1 MSQGRINMKSKNI
14 TQKFRITV
22 LTPVHIG
29 TGFRKMKGIDFYFDE
44 RTSQVIL
51 VDLDEIG
58 TLLVD
63 NSQALNELANLDE
76 QNDIGDLTRRYHL
89 NLKNN
94 KNYPINSVGREFL
107 EFVRTGLGQPLI
119 PGSSLKGSL
128 RTAILRNI
136 IDQKSDVERREL
148 FKEIPNGGNPKSASD
163 DLLRNIFGRNPNYDL
178 MRVLVVSDSHFSESD
193 LMLIELRVLSQNR
206 NGWYWKSNPK
216 NPNQPM
222 QVWCEALRPNSKA
235 EISLSLD
242 NFLLTDSRAVW
253 ELKFPNKLAADLHTL
268 IDQINQYSA
277 QMIDAEITYFEE
289 RDSEKPELNEI
300 IRNLNLVKKHIPAND
315 SAMVVRL
322 GWGSGWKHMTG
333 DYLGKDKDIFEQI
346 RMNFRLGHPGRS
358 RKIGFYNGK
367 PAFPF
372 GWIKLEALK

>member
-1 MSQGRINMKSKNI
+1 MKSKNI

-29 TGFRKMKGIDFYFDE
+29 SGFRKMKGIDFYFDD
-44 RTSQVIL
+44 RAGQVIL
-51 VDLDEIG
+51 VDLDEISAA
-58 TLLVD
+58 VV
-63 NSQALNELANLDE
+63 NNQKALTELENLDE
-76 QNDIGDLTRRYHL
+76 HHNIGNLIRDFHL
-89 NLKNN
+89 NLKNIRR
-94 KNYPINSVGREFL
+94 YPIQSIGHYFL
-107 EFVRTGLGQPLI
+107 EFIRTGLGQPLI

-163 DLLRNIFGRNPNYDL
+163 KLLKKIFGSNPNYDL
-178 MRVLVVSDSHFSESD
+178 MRVLIISDSHFSEAD
-193 LMLIELRVLSQNR
+193 LMLIESRVLSQNR
-206 NGWYWKSNPK
+206 NGWHWK
-216 NPNQPM
+216 PM
-222 QVWCEALRPNSKA
+222 PVWCEVLRPNSKA

-277 QMIDAEITYFEE
+277 QMIDAEITYFDE

-315 SAMVVRL
+315 SAMVIRL

-333 DYLGKDKDIFEQI
+333 DYLRKDKDIFDQI
-346 RMNFRLGHPGRS
+346 RINFNLGHPGRS

>member
-1 MSQGRINMKSKNI
+1 MKSKNI

-163 DLLRNIFGRNPNYDL
+163 KLLKKIFGSNPNYDL
-178 MRVLVVSDSHFSESD
+178 MRVLIISDSHFSEAD
-193 LMLIELRVLSQNR
+193 LMLIESRVLSQNR
-206 NGWYWKSNPK
+206 NGWHWK
-216 NPNQPM
+216 PM
-222 QVWCEALRPNSKA
+222 PVWCEVLRPGTKA
-235 EISLSLD
+235 EVGLSLD
-242 NFLLTDSRAVW
+242 NFLLSDSIAVKK
-253 ELKFPNKLAADLHTL
+253 LNFPNRIPDDLNQF
-268 IDQINQYSA
+268 INQINHYSA
-277 QMIDAEITYFEE
+277 SMIGAEITYFEE

-315 SAMVVRL
+315 SAMVIRL

-333 DYLGKDKDIFEQI
+333 DYLERDKDILEKI
-346 RMNFRLGHPGRS
+346 RMNFRLGRPGMPFPKS
-358 RKIGFYNGK
+358 RKIAFQNGK
-367 PAFPF
+367 PIFPF
-372 GWIKLEALK
+372 GWIKLEVLN